1 MTPAAR
7 IAAAIGILDRV
18 LGGSPAEQAL
28 TGWARGSR
36 FAGSRDRAAVRDH
49 VYDALRCLRSFTA
62 LGGGGAPDGRKLTI
76 GLLRSSGTDPAE
88 IFTGDGYG
96 PPPLTAAELAGADPT
111 ALPRWAALDC
121 PDWIGPQLER
131 ALGPLTDAVLVK
143 MRERAPAILRV
154 NAGKGTVEGAI
165 ASLAGD
171 GIGAA
176 PHALASFA
184 LEVTENASK
193 IRNSAAYAS
202 GFVELQDAAPQAAVE
217 ALPLKDGMR
226 VLDYC
231 AGGGG
236 KTLAMAARGKLKL
249 FAHDAA
255 PQRMADLPAR
265 AARAGVRVT
274 ALASND
280 IARHAPF
287 DLVLTDVP
295 CTGTGTWRR
304 APDAK
309 WTLTQE
315 RLADLVRVQ
324 ATILD
329 RGAALSAPGGWLI
342 YMTCSLLAEEN
353 RDQIEAFLTR
363 HPAFTLRHER
373 LITPVEAGD
382 GFYTAHLSRV

>member
-18 LGGSPAEQAL
+18 LAGSPAEQAL
-28 TGWARGSR
+28 TQWGRGSR
-36 FAGSRDRAAVRDH
+36 FAGSGDRAAVRDH
-49 VYDALRCLRSFTA
+49 VFDALRCLRSFAA
-62 LGGGGAPDGRKLTI
+62 LGGAADGRGLMI
-76 GLLRSSGTDPAE
+76 GLLRSSGADPAT
-88 IFTGDGYG
+88 IFTGEGYA
-96 PPPLTAAELAGADPT
+96 PAPLTGAELAEPA
-111 ALPRWAALDC
+111 AIPRWAALDC
-121 PDWIGPQLER
+121 PDWIAPHLER
-131 ALGPLTDAVLVK
+131 ALGPETDAVLAR

-154 NAGKGTVEGAI
+154 NAGKATVAVAI

-171 GIGAA
+171 GIAA
-176 PHALASFA
+176 RPHPLASFA
-184 LEVTENASK
+184 LEVTENAPK
-193 IRNSAAYAS
+193 IRNSTAYAT
-202 GFVELQDAAPQAAVE
+202 GLVELQDAAPQAAVE

-236 KTLAMAARGKLKL
+236 KTLAMGARARLKL

-274 ALASND
+274 ALATAEV
-280 IARHAPF
+280 ARHAPF

-309 WTLTQE
+309 WTLTPE
-315 RLADLVRVQ
+315 RLADLLRVQ
-324 ATILD
+324 AAILD
-329 RGAALSAPGGWLI
+329 RAAALSAPGGWLI
-342 YMTCSLLAEEN
+342 YKTCSLLAEEN
-353 RDQIEAFLTR
+353 RDQIAAFLTR
-363 HPAFTLRHER
+363 HPTFTLRQDR
-373 LITPVEAGD
+373 LITPVEGGD

>member
-28 TGWARGSR
+28 TGWGRGSR
-36 FAGSRDRAAVRDH
+36 FAGSRDRAAVRDL
-49 VYDALRCLRSFTA
+49 VFDALRCLRSFSA
-62 LGGGGAPDGRKLTI
+62 LGGAADGRGLMI
-76 GLLRSSGTDPAE
+76 GLLRSSGTDPAT
-88 IFTGDGYG
+88 IFTGEGYA
-96 PPPLTAAELAGADPT
+96 PAQLTGAELAEPA
-111 ALPRWAALDC
+111 AIPRWAALDC
-121 PDWIGPQLER
+121 PDWIGTHLER
-131 ALGPLTDAVLVK
+131 ALGPETDVVLAR

-154 NAGKGTVEGAI
+154 NAGKATVADAI

-171 GIGAA
+171 GIATKA
-176 PHALASFA
+176 HPLANFA
-184 LEVTENASK
+184 LEVTENAPK
-193 IRNSAAYAS
+193 IRNSTAYAT
-202 GFVELQDAAPQAAVE
+202 GLVELQDAAPQAAVE
-217 ALPLKDGMR
+217 ALPLKDRMR

-236 KTLAMAARGKLKL
+236 KTLAMGSRAKLKL

-274 ALASND
+274 ALATGD
-280 IARHAPF
+280 LARHAPF

-309 WTLTQE
+309 WTLTPE
-315 RLADLVRVQ
+315 RLADLLKVQ
-324 ATILD
+324 AAILD
-329 RGAALSAPGGWLI
+329 RAAVLCAPGGWLI

-353 RDQIEAFLTR
+353 RDQIDAFLTR
-363 HPAFTLRHER
+363 NPDFTLRHER
-373 LITPVEAGD
+373 LITPVEGGD

>member
-28 TGWARGSR
+28 TQWGRSSR

-49 VYDALRCLRSFTA
+49 VFDALRCLRSFTA
-62 LGGGGAPDGRKLTI
+62 LGGGGPPDGRKLMI
-76 GLLRSSGTDPAE
+76 GLLRSSGADPATV
-88 IFTGDGYG
+88 FTGEGYA
-96 PPPLTAAELAGADPT
+96 PAPLTEAELAGPDP
-111 ALPRWAALDC
+111 AVIPRWAALDC
-121 PDWIGPQLER
+121 PDWIGPELER
-131 ALGPLTDAVLVK
+131 ALGPQTDAVLAR

-154 NAGKGTVEGAI
+154 NAGKGTVDGAI
-165 ASLAGD
+165 ASLAAD
-171 GIGAA
+171 GIGTRRH
-176 PHALASFA
+176 PLASFA
-184 LEVTENASK
+184 LEVTENAQKVRLSG
-193 IRNSAAYAS
+193 AYAT
-202 GFVELQDAAPQAAVE
+202 GLVELQDAAPQAAVE

-249 FAHDAA
+249 FAHDAS

-274 ALASND
+274 TLATGD

-309 WTLTQE
+309 WTLTPE
-315 RLADLVRVQ
+315 RLAELLRIQ

-329 RGAALSAPGGWLI
+329 RAAGLCAPGGWLI
-342 YMTCSLLAEEN
+342 YMTCSLLAREN
-353 RDQIEAFLTR
+353 RDQMDAFLTR
-363 HPAFTLRHER
+363 HAAFRLRQER